1 MVIGG
6 GGNGSYANDTGTAAK
21 LMSQSATNLAVS
33 RNDSVSPSALSTLST
48 GAPVSIIGR
57 NRSSTFNKLTRY
69 LRSSVGSSAGSGA
82 AASAAAASAVAS
94 VQQAKEQQQQQQTNQ
109 THRNHAPPPQIFVST
124 KSLPESL
131 TSTNPSIL
139 AGCCPNS
146 LTPTISRH
154 TSDRGTSASDHSK
167 ATDSVATTPTYAPTI
182 ESTNKSSSIAANL
195 RNKLPKYLRK
205 FENRNN
211 NNGIKCDKDCVINE
225 SSMPDGNRTAD
236 NDVAYQLLPI
246 IVQQSHTETSLN
258 ALDPH
263 VNNTNRDGNLLE
275 TPSCSPSPRSTTNIN
290 LHIKPDLIDVRSY
303 ISQSRSDITPFY
315 PERSDSCKYR
325 SHRSFY
331 GDISPMRRPRSKTV
345 ALTSQE
351 HINNKMS
358 STELRV
364 PNALH
369 RKHSHHCGPTSN
381 SLRLPDMA
389 PNHTSISQ
397 ERLSTGDL
405 ASWVSNISDDPMS
418 ADQSSAIAI
427 PPNDAI
433 HLDPIRKQSDIQ
445 LVKCVKENAKSQQN
459 YFMCPPISKVTLFF
473 TPTLERE
480 FREEAHQL
488 NKWHGPLTIALPI
501 YNTYFDIFIGVV
513 IFATVS
519 LAMFLLTASEKFNES
534 KFIWIWRCFFGAFT
548 LIELFTFVLF
558 TKKLFRNQWK
568 MFSVRLKT
576 QDTELQKQ
584 SSSPPPP
591 TESRQSQ
598 RPSDVEGNVEPIK
611 LPPEF
616 QKATSDASSITI
628 SSTLSASYRM
638 KRFFEDKLISSI
650 STWYRWH
657 LSLGFLMSLPAILTL
672 THFLISNMTNDASV
686 FGCHYGFLMIICI
699 IHFCNFTQLNCWMR
713 SILALLV
720 ALAFIGGISIHEFD
734 WMTDTSLDGS
744 IQSDQFNATNNIIAS
759 QSMSNRTQSY
769 IDRKKLHCFEKR
781 IDLEIYLDLVLV
793 LVLVWFLNREFEIFY
808 RFAFYSSSIA
818 EKDKI
823 RVQQMK
829 NQADLLLT
837 NIIPKHVSEHLKN
850 TAKYSENHHNVAII
864 FASLI
869 NFNELYDESYL
880 GGREYLRVLNELIGD
895 FDELLSRP
903 EFSCVEKIKTIGS
916 TFMSASGLD
925 NNLRDDNVVNSHIN
939 ALMEFALA
947 MQEVVDAFNKD
958 LLEFDLI
965 LRIGFNVGD
974 VTAGVIGSSKLH
986 FDIWGDAVNVS
997 SRMDSTGVPGRIQIG
1012 KDCIPFLDSE
1022 RYEFEPRGIVA
1033 VKGKDDMEVF
1043 LVKRKRLDESMK

>member
-1 MVIGG
+1 
-6 GGNGSYANDTGTAAK
+6 
-21 LMSQSATNLAVS
+21 
-33 RNDSVSPSALSTLST
+33 
-48 GAPVSIIGR
+48 
-57 NRSSTFNKLTRY
+57 
-69 LRSSVGSSAGSGA
+69 
-82 AASAAAASAVAS
+82 
-94 VQQAKEQQQQQQTNQ
+94 
-109 THRNHAPPPQIFVST
+109 
-124 KSLPESL
+124 
-131 TSTNPSIL
+131 
-139 AGCCPNS
+139 
-146 LTPTISRH
+146 
-154 TSDRGTSASDHSK
+154 
-167 ATDSVATTPTYAPTI
+167 
-182 ESTNKSSSIAANL
+182 
-195 RNKLPKYLRK
+195 
-205 FENRNN
+205 
-211 NNGIKCDKDCVINE
+211 
-225 SSMPDGNRTAD
+225 
-236 NDVAYQLLPI
+236 
-246 IVQQSHTETSLN
+246 
-258 ALDPH
+258 
-263 VNNTNRDGNLLE
+263 
-275 TPSCSPSPRSTTNIN
+275 
-290 LHIKPDLIDVRSY
+290 
-303 ISQSRSDITPFY
+303 
-315 PERSDSCKYR
+315 
-325 SHRSFY
+325 
-331 GDISPMRRPRSKTV
+331 
-345 ALTSQE
+345 
-351 HINNKMS
+351 
-358 STELRV
+358 
-364 PNALH
+364 
-369 RKHSHHCGPTSN
+369 
-381 SLRLPDMA
+381 
-389 PNHTSISQ
+389 
-397 ERLSTGDL
+397 
-405 ASWVSNISDDPMS
+405 
-418 ADQSSAIAI
+418 
-427 PPNDAI
+427 
-433 HLDPIRKQSDIQ
+433 
-445 LVKCVKENAKSQQN
+445 
-459 YFMCPPISKVTLFF
+459 MCPPISKVTLFF
-473 TPTLERE
+473 TPPLERE

-501 YNTYFDIFIGVV
+501 YNTYFDILIGVV

-548 LIELFTFVLF
+548 LIEVFTFVLF

-568 MFSVRLKT
+568 MFSARLKS

-584 SSSPPPP
+584 SPSEQPR
-591 TESRQSQ
+591 SRT
-598 RPSDVEGNVEPIK
+598 PSDVEQQNVIMSDEPIK
-611 LPPEF
+611 SPPQL
-616 QKATSDASSITI
+616 QKASSDASSII

-638 KRFFEDKLISSI
+638 KRFFEDKIISSI

-672 THFLISNMTNDASV
+672 THFLISNMSNDASV
-686 FGCHYGFLMIICI
+686 FGCHYGFLMIVCI

-720 ALAFIGGISIHEFD
+720 ALAFIGGISIHEFE
-734 WMTDTSLDGS
+734 WMTDGNLDIAQNQSKQNFTAQPPSLIITDGLV
-744 IQSDQFNATNNIIAS
+744 QFDAFNNTNQNQLIA
-759 QSMSNRTQSY
+759 NRSY
-769 IDRKKLHCFEKR
+769 FDRKKMHCFEKR

-829 NQADLLLT
+829 NQADLLLQ

-850 TAKYSENHHNVAII
+850 TAKYSENHLNVAII

-903 EFSCVEKIKTIGS
+903 EFSCVEKIKTIGP
-916 TFMSASGLD
+916 TFMAASGLD
-925 NNLRDDNVVNSHIN
+925 HNLRDENSNSHIN

-997 SRMDSTGVPGRIQIG
+997 SRMDSTGVAGRIQIG

-1022 RYEFEPRGIVA
+1022 QYEFEPRGKVF

-1043 LVKRKRLDESMK
+1043 LVKRKGLDSDA